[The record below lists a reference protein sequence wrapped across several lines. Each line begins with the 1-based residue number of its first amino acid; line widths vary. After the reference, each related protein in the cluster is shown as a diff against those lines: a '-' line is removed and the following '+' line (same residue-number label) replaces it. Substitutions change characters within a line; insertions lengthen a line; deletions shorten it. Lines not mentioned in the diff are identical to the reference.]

1 MTKKNVKP
9 APSKYFHEVMKEEQE
24 LLKLSYEESV
34 RQREERKNK
43 KRKLPEPGSKFEGL
57 CRKINPVKY

>member
-9 APSKYFHEVMKEEQE
+9 APSKYFHEKIKEEQE

-34 RQREERKNK
+34 RQKEERKNN
-43 KRKLPEPGSKFEGL
+43 KRKLIK
-57 CRKINPVKY
+57 

>member
-1 MTKKNVKP
+1 MTKKNVKRV
-9 APSKYFHEVMKEEQE
+9 PSKYFHENLKEEQE

-43 KRKLPEPGSKFEGL
+43 KRKLIK
-57 CRKINPVKY
+57 